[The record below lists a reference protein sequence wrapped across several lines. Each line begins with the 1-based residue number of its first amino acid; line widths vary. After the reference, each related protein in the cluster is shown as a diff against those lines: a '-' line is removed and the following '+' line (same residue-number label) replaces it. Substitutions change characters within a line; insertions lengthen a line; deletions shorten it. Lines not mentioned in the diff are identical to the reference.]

1 MRNDKRLPYS
11 LQHDVIARLDGTVL
25 LVGDRRRL
33 PFERV
38 QLPCADAYEAA
49 AAIRGMVTQGGGPL
63 EVSLWA
69 LVQTAR
75 INGCDIDEM
84 RRAADALSSARPTN
98 TAVRKELEYI
108 LPLIEDFQSPSF
120 ASDVEDLVMT
130 RLDYYDACYDAM
142 AHHGAAL
149 IEDGDGLLTTCF
161 PEHSFFLSLY
171 HAREEGRT
179 FKTYAME
186 TRPWLQG
193 AHLTAPG
200 LAELGY
206 DSCLITDNMAAA
218 IVSMGLVTKYMTASD
233 RATASHWVINK
244 LGTLSAA
251 IACHERGVPYY
262 AFSLTPCLT
271 GPDPCWADVEVRDPA
286 EVLSCQ
292 GMKTTSDSV
301 RGFYPCF
308 DLVPPRYVTAVVT
321 KEGLL

>member
-38 QLPCADAYEAA
+38 QLPCVDAYEAA

-108 LPLIEDFQSPSF
+108 LPLIEDFQPSSF

-171 HAREEGRT
+171 HAREEGKT
-179 FKTYAME
+179 FKVYAME

-206 DSCLITDNMAAA
+206 DSYLITDNMAPAL
-218 IVSMGLVTKYMTASD
+218 VSMGLVTKYMSASD
-233 RATASHWVINK
+233 RAAASHWVINK

-251 IACHERGVPYY
+251 MACHEKGVPYY
-262 AFSLTPCLT
+262 AFSLAPDMT
-271 GPDPCWADVEVRDPA
+271 GPDPAWSDVEIRDPS